1 MRNIL
6 RTTISRF
13 FADLPQFFEA
23 ENGEEGYNL
32 LKQHPDMTLVILDY
46 NMPVMNGGMFLT
58 KVREESAY
66 NKVRIIMCTAEVKKG
81 EVIEIVKKGVSGYV
95 IKPFTPNTLRKTL
108 QPIVERMGYTMR
120 EQTE

>member
-1 MRNIL
+1 
-6 RTTISRF
+6 
-13 FADLPQFFEA
+13 
-23 ENGEEGYNL
+23 
-32 LKQHPDMTLVILDY
+32 
-46 NMPVMNGGMFLT
+46 
-58 KVREESAY
+58 
-66 NKVRIIMCTAEVKKG
+66 MCTAEVKKG